1 MRKFKIKVGDNVKV
15 IAGSSK
21 GTEGKVVSIIKKR
34 EKVVIEGLNLV
45 KKHIKPNSK
54 NPQGGIEEKESPIH
68 ISNVSLIDNNPI
80 NKKPKNSK
88 IKSTLK
94 FNTKRF
100 LEDFLLNK
108 RIRKRLSIA

>member
-21 GTEGKVVSIIKKR
+21 GSEGKVVNIIKKR

-45 KKHIKPNSK
+45 KKHTKPNSK

-68 ISNVSLIDNNPI
+68 ISNVCLINNNSI
-80 NKKPKNSK
+80 NENPKKQKKSEVINSK
-88 IKSTLK
+88 KK
-94 FNTKRF
+94 
-100 LEDFLLNK
+100 
-108 RIRKRLSIA
+108 A

>member
-21 GTEGKVVSIIKKR
+21 GSEGKVVNIIKKR

-45 KKHIKPNSK
+45 KKHTKPNSK

-68 ISNVSLIDNNPI
+68 ISNVCLISSNSINENP
-80 NKKPKNSK
+80 KKQKKSKVLNSK
-88 IKSTLK
+88 KK
-94 FNTKRF
+94 
-100 LEDFLLNK
+100 
-108 RIRKRLSIA
+108 A